1 MARARR
7 LLTAAVAAGLVA
19 VTLPGIAAA
28 DCEPVLP
35 VADVTTGM
43 TATGWT
49 VAQGRTPLPFDV
61 EVLGVATDGL
71 GPGRDL
77 IVVEVASPEVD
88 AAGVIPVALL
98 RWQLT
103 GRDDEIRELLRAN

>member
-7 LLTAAVAAGLVA
+7 FLTAAVAAGLVA

-43 TATGWT
+43 NATGWT
-49 VAQGRTPLPFDV
+49 VATVR
-61 EVLGVATDGL
+61 GVGYALVPEGE
-71 GPGRDL
+71 RS
-77 IVVEVASPEVD
+77 VA
-88 AAGVIPVALL
+88 
-98 RWQLT
+98 
-103 GRDDEIRELLRAN
+103 